1 MARPRAKDEQPAAA
15 QELVSEQTPE
25 RVEKQAAGAQRSRR
39 ERGQRKERRGVV
51 VSSAMDKTVVVRV
64 DSVKPHPRYKKVV
77 RRSTKIHA
85 HDERNVAAVGDVVRV
100 VEARPLSKT
109 KSWRLVEVV
118 EAAR

>member
-1 MARPRAKDEQPAAA
+1 MARRRAKDEQSAT
-15 QELVSEQTPE
+15 QELVSEQTAEP
-25 RVEKQAAGAQRSRR
+25 VEKQEAGAQRSRR

-100 VEARPLSKT
+100 VETRPLSKT